1 MKLLDRWRLMR
12 LKRQLGKVR
21 AEDTLE
27 RSQVQTTAHMMR
39 HVVARAKEISRIEM
53 EIREIEGPD
62 ERAESSWGPEL
73 PTGIGPPT
81 TRLEKRDE

>member
-1 MKLLDRWRLMR
+1 MR
-12 LKRQLGKVR
+12 LKRKLGRIR
-21 AEDTLE
+21 AEDTQE

-62 ERAESSWGPEL
+62 DERPESSWGPEL

-81 TRLEKRDE
+81 TQLEKRDE